1 MGSPAQAFHM
11 HSRKEPIRCIQY
23 YSDKKQ
29 LLPVLNQAN
38 FLKMAVQL
46 FISEQQFKEISQF
59 WEYLSLEYQI
69 DGRSTCS
76 WIRCECCVWCSS

>member
-1 MGSPAQAFHM
+1 MGSPAHAFHM

-23 YSDKKQ
+23 DKKQ

-46 FISEQQFKEISQF
+46 FISEQQSKEISQF
-59 WEYLSLEYQI
+59 WEYLSLEYQRRWKKI
-69 DGRSTCS
+69 NLQLD
-76 WIRCECCVWCSS
+76 